1 MLFPLLSAEGSK
13 YDFTIYETADNSV
26 MGVKGDKLGLDVTGY
41 GFIGQ
46 SKKGFYIRLGLQTP
60 FDTILGY
67 LNLLPEES
75 PTATDSEEKEEEKE
89 TSSDPSE
96 EMEESEMENRNI
108 SILSPSPIDTPTFPS
123 TAQSNLSLPQTETP
137 TDINSLPDIPP
148 AITNPQEN
156 PPIVNSLPDTPTAI
170 TNPQENPPVVD
181 DTSSPS
187 EKTDE
192 EEKPLDPSIPITG
205 SEGESVV
212 STTKSITDDFRK
224 EWRFLLTIGP
234 AYRSFM
240 GEEAMVY
247 LGYGIS
253 GDFGHRVDVDK
264 DTGNTVTSSHAILGG
279 DVDMGLRY
287 TIEDHSTIRIGA
299 HFTTDFIGF
308 KSYLITDEKGKEV
321 DDNTDFY
328 GYSLTGAGIF
338 ETMKGQGYIR
348 LALALNGMKKEV
360 FDYSNRTGTIGGG
373 TIQIRQ

>member
-1 MLFPLLSAEGSK
+1 
-13 YDFTIYETADNSV
+13 

-75 PTATDSEEKEEEKE
+75 PTATDNENKEEEKE
-89 TSSDPSE
+89 TSSEPSG

-148 AITNPQEN
+148 AI
-156 PPIVNSLPDTPTAI
+156 A
-170 TNPQENPPVVD
+170 NPQENPPVVD

-212 STTKSITDDFRK
+212 STTKSALSATPYCAK
-224 EWRFLLTIGP
+224 YP
-234 AYRSFM
+234 SS
-240 GEEAMVY
+240 
-247 LGYGIS
+247 S
-253 GDFGHRVDVDK
+253 GTHR
-264 DTGNTVTSSHAILGG
+264 A
-279 DVDMGLRY
+279 
-287 TIEDHSTIRIGA
+287 A
-299 HFTTDFIGF
+299 
-308 KSYLITDEKGKEV
+308 KS
-321 DDNTDFY
+321 
-328 GYSLTGAGIF
+328 A
-338 ETMKGQGYIR
+338 
-348 LALALNGMKKEV
+348 
-360 FDYSNRTGTIGGG
+360 
-373 TIQIRQ
+373 

>member
-1 MLFPLLSAEGSK
+1 MKKLSILIILCSLLFPLLSAEGSK

-75 PTATDSEEKEEEKE
+75 PTATDSENKEEEKE
-89 TSSDPSE
+89 TSSEPSG

-123 TAQSNLSLPQTETP
+123 TAQSNLNLPQTETP

-148 AITNPQEN
+148 AI
-156 PPIVNSLPDTPTAI
+156 A
-170 TNPQENPPVVD
+170 NPQENPPVVD